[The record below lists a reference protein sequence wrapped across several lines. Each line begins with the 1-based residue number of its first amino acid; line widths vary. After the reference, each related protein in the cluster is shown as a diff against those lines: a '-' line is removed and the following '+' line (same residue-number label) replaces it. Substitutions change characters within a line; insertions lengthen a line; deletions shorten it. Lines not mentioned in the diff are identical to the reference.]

1 MQKKAK
7 AKQNRKSSNL
17 KNCSTTF
24 MLILAPRS
32 MLLNLCLLS
41 SPANLNPLLKMHSQK
56 SALPYS
62 SWDNFIDHLCLNECV
77 WGENTKIVAPSTGQP
92 KRNYGKRFIIER
104 METNL
109 LIMNTLESSLKS
121 FNDFVLFNMNILMQQ
136 RFLSFIQPPLPPPT
150 TTPAPATTANL
161 VPAPPPTP
169 QNSPPPIPQPLS
181 AKG

>member
-1 MQKKAK
+1 
-7 AKQNRKSSNL
+7 
-17 KNCSTTF
+17 
-24 MLILAPRS
+24 
-32 MLLNLCLLS
+32 
-41 SPANLNPLLKMHSQK
+41 
-56 SALPYS
+56 
-62 SWDNFIDHLCLNECV
+62 
-77 WGENTKIVAPSTGQP
+77 
-92 KRNYGKRFIIER
+92 